1 MKIKKIILFIT
12 SDDNSFGRRISF
24 SMSNVYSLSIV
35 FLFFIIFF
43 FIGIFS
49 VFNRKTVAKIDT
61 ISESNFDVNKKYI
74 FNDSILFLKD
84 PVNAMN
90 NTHINTC
97 FITNSFSNSHAGLD
111 INGDLGTKIYSPM
124 DGLVLFAGYDD
135 KVGNFI
141 IISHGK
147 GYETKYFHNK
157 KNLVSTGDR
166 ITTKNPIA
174 EMGNTGT
181 LVEKQATHLHF
192 ELLKDGVPIN
202 PEPFIQNIK
211 SVVTVSN

>member
-1 MKIKKIILFIT
+1 
-12 SDDNSFGRRISF
+12 
-24 SMSNVYSLSIV
+24 
-35 FLFFIIFF
+35 
-43 FIGIFS
+43 
-49 VFNRKTVAKIDT
+49 
-61 ISESNFDVNKKYI
+61 
-74 FNDSILFLKD
+74 
-84 PVNAMN
+84 MN
-90 NTHINTC
+90 
-97 FITNSFSNSHAGLD
+97 
-111 INGDLGTKIYSPM
+111 LGTKIYSPM
-124 DGLVLFAGYDD
+124 DGLVLFAGYDK

-166 ITTKNPIA
+166 ITTKKPIA
-174 EMGNTGT
+174 EMGKTGT

-202 PEPFIQNIK
+202 PQPFILDIK